1 MGSPNPKS
9 APRIPLSVTALS
21 VPSGGCCF
29 PASPLDGPSPL
40 PLPPGTGA
48 EAVREGPAHSKGPS
62 VSQLGVEATE
72 AGQAWR
78 GHSVPGEPGPHP
90 ALRQGAHSGPPA
102 PPPSSHP
109 DPARRGDMLGSWG
122 RGRGGKDPAQ
132 SPKAPLFPSPTST
145 WADAPPSPLPQPRLA
160 CPFPGPRPWAPFS
173 SHISTLSHISPPR
186 PGQELQRSPQPRF
199 FPHKWEL
206 VVPVPHLDAS
216 NKMPTSR
223 FKFLRIL

>member
-122 RGRGGKDPAQ
+122 RGRGGRILHNHQRLHCSRPPPARGLTPPLPHSLSLASPAPSQDPGRGL
-132 SPKAPLFPSPTST
+132 PFPPTS
-145 WADAPPSPLPQPRLA
+145 PR
-160 CPFPGPRPWAPFS
+160 
-173 SHISTLSHISPPR
+173 
-186 PGQELQRSPQPRF
+186 
-199 FPHKWEL
+199 
-206 VVPVPHLDAS
+206 
-216 NKMPTSR
+216 
-223 FKFLRIL
+223 